1 MALLPSVMHDIVS
14 AFSDGLNGL
23 LMCEVCVFPDYLRHI
38 CNTEI
43 THFSF
48 NEDICFLTS
57 THFINSI
64 IIIQKQIYLQQC
76 TFNQTL
82 FIIYKHLHY
91 NYLHFSFI

>member
-38 CNTEI
+38 SNTEI

-48 NEDICFLTS
+48 NVPL
-57 THFINSI
+57 
-64 IIIQKQIYLQQC
+64 
-76 TFNQTL
+76 
-82 FIIYKHLHY
+82 
-91 NYLHFSFI
+91 